1 MRNCLS
7 FKYKIIKHFTC
18 VPTVGGLMLGD
29 QVSQSKWRDLAACRG
44 PQSQNFFPHSSQERR
59 DERRRRE
66 TQAKKICND
75 CIVCEDCLSHA
86 LAIRELYGIWG
97 GTSGAERREMLG
109 LYTSAK
115 KESK

>member
-1 MRNCLS
+1 MRNYLS
-7 FKYKIIKHFTC
+7 FKYKIIRHFTC
-18 VPTVGGLMLGD
+18 VPKVGGLMLGD

-75 CIVCEDCLSHA
+75 CIVREDCLSHA

-97 GTSGAERREMLG
+97 GTSGSERREMLG
-109 LYTSAK
+109 LYTSVK